1 MEFEHFLKNQ
11 FKIQKMKYYMTLK
24 AGNGYE
30 ICRKIQKILHEIIK
44 SSHLSISKTLE
55 PLIP

>member
-1 MEFEHFLKNQ
+1 
-11 FKIQKMKYYMTLK
+11 MTLK